1 MSDTLL
7 SRMEQIHSRMSNFED
22 VSDETLLSD
31 SEIDQ
36 ISSYELNNIAN
47 FENNPEVVQD
57 YDTLTSYLGENQD
70 FLTKMMDSD
79 QGPAEMMRDDFMRIT
94 SVAGKASALKDA
106 PEEVKAAYRNL
117 REKWESAEVT
127 GTDEVLDAVKDYG
140 MDVLANFETIP
151 TVLSVMFGG
160 IGGAGASASV
170 RTGAKA
176 GLSKALQK
184 AAANPVKSTAAYTG
198 AITGVQDLAMQ
209 DLEIEIG
216 ERKEGINLG
225 QTAVAA
231 TTGAVIGGGLAYG
244 MGKVASKYA
253 SKRLDKDLNEVPQL
267 SDSKGIEL
275 YNEGIEGEWIPA
287 SGEAVVTATNRLL
300 EGPEGSVL
308 DLKDVNK
315 AADDFVEEVGG
326 GDVAKE
332 EFKTIVTGA
341 LKSGA
346 TGEVIKSKIAFG
358 IWKTATDLTG
368 NVFGKSAGVL
378 TPYTKFS
385 KTAKTLQSRLSH
397 EFAEGFGKTKERIGM
412 DFSEAAAA
420 LTGGFNRKYNEI
432 VEPLALNTI
441 KGDISDEVN
450 DALNKAIRGDMR
462 GAPANI
468 QKAATEIRGLFK
480 NIGDQLYSEGIIANK
495 IDNYIPRMWNRKAIE
510 SDQDSFD
517 NLLLSSGEAK
527 DLTEARRISDSML
540 DIENQLDG
548 GTGGQFFASK
558 RKFKFENDA
567 TFVNFLN
574 TDLMDVTLDYNF
586 QAGKAL
592 AKKKVLLATNEK
604 EFINNWINPIVKEM
618 KASGKTLDKKEREQ
632 IRELYRSATGE
643 NMGRYGSKMQT
654 AADGYTL
661 GTRLALLPLATIGSL
676 TEVFINIGKSGVLNS
691 VKGFK
696 EASELSFKKATGDLH
711 SELKNRHGLTAAEAF
726 REMKSFGIAME
737 QAQAQIGNRLAG
749 EDLASETMQNVSN
762 KFFRMNFLDQWTK
775 FVQTASFASGK
786 NLIRENLDLIAAHG
800 NQPPT
805 AKIET
810 LIGELNELNI
820 DYKKGVEW
828 VNGGAK
834 NTDKFYDEML
844 GGAARYTNSVIL
856 QPSAMSGLKP
866 LLHSN
871 PKTSIAFQLL
881 GYPAAFTNTV
891 LKGAAKAVTKDTKR
905 NAPRLA
911 LAGLLMTE
919 TARMTNYFRSDGKSE
934 RDVTPTEARL
944 SAIKRWGGNGLLF
957 DNLQRASDAAKY
969 SGTVSGYATAP
980 FGPIASDVLGLAYG
994 KYHQVL
1000 GTKVPFFGAGS
1011 TIAGPE
1017 NMRKYR
1023 DMLREKDKDL
1033 KGLIPEFEYDIQR
1046 QQFLKGG
1053 EVKVPNAPAEPDER
1067 INKYTGLPYNYEAG
1081 SAFMD
1086 ELDPKKV
1093 ERQGFAIGGAVA
1105 KKLSG
1110 YIAETINEATD
1121 GILDPKVINQ
1131 AAKKI
1136 EDETGLTEANKVPAF
1151 NETYDPDYA
1160 DFGGIDDFGIDE
1172 AGGLENL
1179 ESYISTSIKAVL
1191 REKDQNIK
1199 PYSEETLAIQKSD
1212 KSETYGEDFQRSRG
1226 YTEEEIDNFDYQAEL
1241 AETVDPTQSM
1251 FADIQKTLGDIRTET
1266 VSYISTLADPEK
1278 LEAVKQF
1285 DNVIDIFARNDK
1297 FVPAT
1302 NVTTEGKK
1310 KIVANYI
1317 ANNSDNPDLI
1327 SSLKA
1332 MQKDAPQKMTGQDAV
1347 DLVPEDQRLKNLD
1360 DFLGSSK
1367 EQEPMF
1373 RGISDF
1379 GEKDFEVAFVSPRE
1393 MGVHVGTRGQA
1404 QYIMAKSLNDNRAM
1418 NELAI
1423 PSTGQNKVTNKEMDE
1438 FFSDEVVRRQET
1450 TMEDVDFENM
1460 TQEDLDYMGSMDLA
1474 PSSRM
1479 PPVSMT
1485 KGFINV
1491 KNPLEF
1497 DTDASNWTAENL
1509 LTTSYD
1515 QLYDAIRNG
1524 LGKKIPKKFED
1535 RLNALAG
1542 EALEV
1547 PKIPDIF
1554 DSSKQIL
1561 DTSFRHVALTK
1572 KLQGLLED
1580 MGFDSIKYR
1589 NMVEPSLVGEK
1600 SNSSYILFRPEQYK
1614 NVNASK
1620 FDQQDKRMMFNEGG
1634 LLYNVKR
1641 GETLTKIAAE
1651 NNTDVQT
1658 LVALN
1663 KIKDAD
1669 KISVDQEIM
1678 LPKKKVANIDRM
1690 LWATKYNAE
1699 DKPLEELLSKYDA
1712 AQNIEVTDTV
1722 KNVAKYAAN
1731 SGAFSNELMDMG
1743 LTPAELEQ
1751 GLIDYSKI
1759 ESSGGHL
1766 SKSKQVSSGKAQ
1778 GLFQVIYPSAKSV
1791 LKQGQ
1796 FGPKSAAAAG
1806 YTLDELNSMSKEE
1819 LRSKLLNDDKLNAL
1833 FASAIIVQKLQTL
1846 KNKKEPRVKKN
1857 LGSLVS
1863 KAIAPKMT
1871 EGFYSALEK
1880 AALNLKR
1887 KEGTGQ
1893 GFINDLK
1900 KGEKV
1905 TSDELEFTGVA
1916 DKLKDVKKISKEE
1929 VQELVSNSKIELNTI
1944 KGQVDGEFE
1953 TEYDQYTLSGKPK
1966 NYKEILINIPEN
1978 TNNEKLNSVKFENT
1992 HWNNAARQAD
2002 KDPEKVIAHLRVSDV
2017 FSGKDPNKKALLIEE
2032 VQSDYHQA
2040 GSKSG
2045 YESSKSG
2052 YEGNAVSYTEEQAE
2066 EISGAYRDLAYSK
2079 FTKRFAKDYDDAE
2092 DLMEE
2097 ADDFAEDTREVIEEL
2112 LTLGL
2117 TKEKTGG
2124 FAERF
2129 SNYKIKNLE
2138 LEEELASYT
2147 NIYNPNY
2154 VDDPDKANAV
2164 YLKMKELE
2172 KDFIEELKDSDPSVE
2187 SAYKKYLND
2196 DVEEDTPVPEAP
2208 FKKTWHKL
2216 SINKALIEAAE
2227 QGKDAIALTTGE
2239 QQARRYSSS
2248 GLGDQEGL
2256 GEKYDGAYLKHLK
2269 AFGKKYNEEVSIEN
2283 VSLSGVGSRE
2293 EPVYFLNLTQEMKD
2307 DILKGLPQF
2316 AEGGLVEE

>member
-170 RTGAKA
+170 RTGAKV
-176 GLSKALQK
+176 GLSKVLQK

-216 ERKEGINLG
+216 ERKDGIDLG
-225 QTAVAA
+225 QTAIS
-231 TTGAVIGGGLAYG
+231 TTLGASIGGALSYG

-253 SKRLDKDLNEVPQL
+253 TKRLDNTLNEGPQL

-287 SGEAVVTATNRLL
+287 SGEAVIKATNRLL
-300 EGPEGSVL
+300 EGPEGATI

-315 AADDFVEEVGG
+315 AADAFVEEVGG

-346 TGEVIKSKIAFG
+346 TGEKIKNKIAFG
-358 IWKTATDLTG
+358 VWKTATDLTG
-368 NVFGKSAGVL
+368 NMFGKSAGVL

-385 KTAKTLQSRLSH
+385 KTAKTLQTRLSH
-397 EFAEGFGKTKERIGM
+397 EFAEDFGKTKERIGM

-420 LTGGFNRKYNEI
+420 ITGGFNRKYNEI

-441 KGDISDEVN
+441 KGNLSDEVN
-450 DALNKAIRGDMR
+450 DVLNKAIRGDMR

-510 SDQDSFD
+510 SDRDSFD

-548 GTGGQFFASK
+548 GTGGQFFAAK
-558 RKFKFENDA
+558 RKFKFKNDA

-574 TDLMDVTLDYNF
+574 TNLMEVTLDYNY

-592 AKKKVLLATNEK
+592 AKKKVLLSTNEE

-618 KASGKTLDKKEREQ
+618 KASGKTLNKKEREQ

-643 NMGRYGSKMQT
+643 NMERYGSKMQT
-654 AADGYTL
+654 ATDGYALATQ
-661 GTRLALLPLATIGSL
+661 LALLPFATIGSL
-676 TEVFINIGKSGVLNS
+676 TEIFINVGKAGVLNS
-691 VKGFK
+691 VKGFS
-696 EASELSFKKATGDLH
+696 EAAELSFKKVTGDLH
-711 SELKNRHGLTAAEAF
+711 SELMTRHGLTPAEAF
-726 REMKSFGIAME
+726 REMKSYSIGME
-737 QAQAQIGNRLAG
+737 QGQVQGGNRLAG
-749 EDLASETMQNVSN
+749 QDLASETMQKISN
-762 KFFRMNFLDQWTK
+762 KFFRINWLDQWTK
-775 FVQTASFASGK
+775 FVQTSTFAVGK

-828 VNGGAK
+828 VNNGAK
-834 NTDKFYDEML
+834 KTDNFYEEML
-844 GGAARYTNSVIL
+844 GGSARYTNSIIL

-905 NAPRLA
+905 NVPKLA

-919 TARMTNYFRSDGKSE
+919 TARMTNYFRSNGKSE

-944 SAIKRWGGNGLLF
+944 NAIKRWGGNGLLF

-1000 GTKVPFFGAGS
+1000 GTKVPLFGAGS

-1023 DMLREKDKDL
+1023 NMLREKDKDL

-1226 YTEEEIDNFDYQAEL
+1226 YTEEEIDNFNYQAEL

-1285 DNVIDIFARNDK
+1285 DDVIDIFARNDK

-1317 ANNSDNPDLI
+1317 ANNSDNPDLMVALR
-1327 SSLKA
+1327 SMRDNAPRTTMGKDVPAPTSGLSEPSWWKETTDKDFVTSPEKSLKTQVGNTTGTYTKA
-1332 MQKDAPQKMTGQDAV
+1332 KAAFTVKGKGLDYGAGLGKGAKAIGFDSFEPNPRDKVKVDFNDSSVIPDESYEMITDLNVLNVVDKGTRDFIVNDIFRILKVDGEAIISTRGADIYGNQSSPVIGNRGPEQGSVITSSGTYQKGFTQKELESYIKNQLGDSVTISKFKGGKAGVKITKVKSTVDAKDM
-1347 DLVPEDQRLKNLD
+1347 RLKNLD

-1367 EQEPMF
+1367 EQEPMY

-1423 PSTGQNKVTNKEMDE
+1423 PSTGQNKVTNREMDE
-1438 FFSDEVVRRQET
+1438 FFSDEVARRQET
-1450 TMEDVDFENM
+1450 TMEDVDFDNI
-1460 TQEDLDYMGSMDLA
+1460 TQEELDYMGSMDLA

-1479 PPVSMT
+1479 PSVSMT

-1509 LTTSYD
+1509 LTTSYS
-1515 QLYDAIRNG
+1515 QLYDAIKNG

-1535 RLNALAG
+1535 RLNALSE

-1561 DTSFRHVALTK
+1561 DTSFRHIALTK

-1589 NMVEPSLVGEK
+1589 NMVEPSVTGDK
-1600 SNSSYILFRPEQYK
+1600 GNSSYILFRSEQYK

-1634 LLYNVKR
+1634 KVGKLFW
-1641 GETLTKIAAE
+1641 A
-1651 NNTDVQT
+1651 
-1658 LVALN
+1658 
-1663 KIKDAD
+1663 KD
-1669 KISVDQEIM
+1669 
-1678 LPKKKVANIDRM
+1678 
-1690 LWATKYNAE
+1690 YNAE
-1699 DKPLEELLSKYDA
+1699 DRPLEERMADYEA
-1712 AQNIEVTDTV
+1712 AQDIEVTDTV
-1722 KNVAKYAAN
+1722 LNSIDSAVD
-1731 SGAFSNELMDMG
+1731 SGAFDYEIADLG
-1743 LTPAELEQ
+1743 LTKEELKQ
-1751 GLIDYSKI
+1751 DMANISKI
-1759 ESSGGHL
+1759 ESAGGQL
-1766 SKSKQVSSGKAQ
+1766 PKEKQVSKSGAQ
-1778 GLFQVIYPSAKSV
+1778 GILQVVESTARSV
-1791 LKQGQ
+1791 LENGQ
-1796 FGPKSAAAAG
+1796 FGPKAAAASG
-1806 YTLDELNSMSKEE
+1806 YTLNQLNSMSREE
-1819 LRSKLLNDDKLNAL
+1819 LQNKLLNDDNLNAL
-1833 FASAIIVQKLQTL
+1833 FSTAVIMQKLQH
-1846 KNKKEPRVKKN
+1846 NR
-1857 LGSLVS
+1857 
-1863 KAIAPKMT
+1863 
-1871 EGFYSALEK
+1871 
-1880 AALNLKR
+1880 
-1887 KEGTGQ
+1887 
-1893 GFINDLK
+1893 
-1900 KGEKV
+1900 
-1905 TSDELEFTGVA
+1905 
-1916 DKLKDVKKISKEE
+1916 
-1929 VQELVSNSKIELNTI
+1929 
-1944 KGQVDGEFE
+1944 
-1953 TEYDQYTLSGKPK
+1953 
-1966 NYKEILINIPEN
+1966 
-1978 TNNEKLNSVKFENT
+1978 NES
-1992 HWNNAARQAD
+1992 Q
-2002 KDPEKVIAHLRVSDV
+2002 
-2017 FSGKDPNKKALLIEE
+2017 
-2032 VQSDYHQA
+2032 
-2040 GSKSG
+2040 
-2045 YESSKSG
+2045 
-2052 YEGNAVSYTEEQAE
+2052 
-2066 EISGAYRDLAYSK
+2066 
-2079 FTKRFAKDYDDAE
+2079 
-2092 DLMEE
+2092 
-2097 ADDFAEDTREVIEEL
+2097 
-2112 LTLGL
+2112 
-2117 TKEKTGG
+2117 
-2124 FAERF
+2124 
-2129 SNYKIKNLE
+2129 
-2138 LEEELASYT
+2138 
-2147 NIYNPNY
+2147 
-2154 VDDPDKANAV
+2154 
-2164 YLKMKELE
+2164 
-2172 KDFIEELKDSDPSVE
+2172 
-2187 SAYKKYLND
+2187 
-2196 DVEEDTPVPEAP
+2196 
-2208 FKKTWHKL
+2208 
-2216 SINKALIEAAE
+2216 
-2227 QGKDAIALTTGE
+2227 
-2239 QQARRYSSS
+2239 
-2248 GLGDQEGL
+2248 
-2256 GEKYDGAYLKHLK
+2256 
-2269 AFGKKYNEEVSIEN
+2269 
-2283 VSLSGVGSRE
+2283 
-2293 EPVYFLNLTQEMKD
+2293 
-2307 DILKGLPQF
+2307 
-2316 AEGGLVEE
+2316 